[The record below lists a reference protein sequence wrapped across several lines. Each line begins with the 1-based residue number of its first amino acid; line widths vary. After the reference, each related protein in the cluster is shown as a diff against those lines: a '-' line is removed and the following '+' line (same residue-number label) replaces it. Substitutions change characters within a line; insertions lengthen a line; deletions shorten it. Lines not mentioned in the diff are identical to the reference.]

1 MPYNLII
8 PFSSQGSPLELF
20 LPVIKL
26 SEKGPFFTTRIGKYD
41 LLKEELDEEDF
52 IFWSD
57 IIKKYL
63 YYGELIW
70 KINDSSPEKS
80 YIKCKRYN
88 DELNNIGY
96 INLDSFSKDL
106 FMNFVHELRSKKS
119 IYMRI
124 NDANYEFY
132 SS

>member
-1 MPYNLII
+1 MSSLKI
-8 PFSSQGSPLELF
+8 PFSSQGSPLDLF

-41 LLKEELDEEDF
+41 LLKEELDEEDL

-70 KINDSSPEKS
+70 KINDSSPEQS

-88 DELNNIGY
+88 DDFNIMGY
-96 INLDSFSKDL
+96 INLQSFPEDL

-119 IYMRI
+119 IYLKI
-124 NDANYEFY
+124 NEDNYEFY
-132 SS
+132 TF